1 MPRGS
6 VLGRDEHDH
15 YMMSRMDHNRSLLGF
30 IMSNNDGRKDGPK
43 EGHASQQPIT
53 KVIDKLV
60 QKKASGED
68 PSSLKHMT
76 NQKMS

>member
-6 VLGRDEHDH
+6 VLGRDAHDH

-30 IMSNNDGRKDGPK
+30 IMSNNDQGKEGPK
-43 EGHASQQPIT
+43 DGHASQQQPIM

-60 QKKASGED
+60 QKKGTGDD
-68 PSSLKHMT
+68 PASLKQMI
-76 NQKMS
+76 N